1 MLASDGPPDHLRQ
14 GHGGSPTLYAKA
26 EGGPHANRARAPLG
40 KRLTAASVVALGL
53 VVATGA
59 MSGQER
65 ATLYL
70 SAMDQ
75 KGTPL
80 LDVKVA
86 DVMVKEAAG
95 PSEIL
100 SVSRFGWPLKVTV
113 LVDNGPRTASALVHY
128 RAGLKKFFD
137 GLPPQ
142 VPVSLIATAPNPRW
156 LIRDSRDRLQIE
168 KGIGLMTTDEG
179 LGRFSDAL
187 GEYASRLDTEFK
199 DVSRE
204 QMPPYL
210 PVLVS
215 IATTGQDASQVTRA
229 SSLKMLT
236 TLRNHLVWTHMIM
249 LSPNRAANLGG
260 LPTLDVEEGQNAE
273 IAKGLQEVTRGSY
286 VPVTGSGTS
295 ALGSTILPELAQAI
309 SARYIRQMTQHQ
321 ISLQRPPGAK
331 GAMKDFSLSL
341 LHHPGAKIVVSTDG
355 NQP

>member
-1 MLASDGPPDHLRQ
+1 MHRVF
-14 GHGGSPTLYAKA
+14 
-26 EGGPHANRARAPLG
+26 APLG
-40 KRLTAASVVALGL
+40 KRLAAASLAVIGLVAASVAIY
-53 VVATGA
+53 
-59 MSGQER
+59 GQER
-65 ATLYL
+65 ASLYL
-70 SAMDQ
+70 YAVDQ
-75 KGTPL
+75 KGTPV

-100 SVSRFGWPLKVTV
+100 NVSRFGWPLKVTV

-156 LIRDSRDRLQIE
+156 LIRDSRNRLEIE
-168 KGIGLMTTDEG
+168 KGIGLITTDDG

-187 GEYASRLDTEFK
+187 REYASRLDTEFK
-199 DVSRE
+199 DVSTE

-215 IATTGQDASQVTRA
+215 ISTTGQDASQVTRE
-229 SSLKMLT
+229 SSLKMVT
-236 TLRNHLVWTHMIM
+236 SMRKHLVWTNMIM

-260 LPTLDVEEGQNAE
+260 LPTLDAEEGQNAE
-273 IAKGLQEVTRGSY
+273 IAKALQEVTRGTY

-321 ISLQRPPGAK
+321 ISVQRVAGAR

-341 LHHPGAKIVVSTDG
+341 LNHPGAKIVVSTDG